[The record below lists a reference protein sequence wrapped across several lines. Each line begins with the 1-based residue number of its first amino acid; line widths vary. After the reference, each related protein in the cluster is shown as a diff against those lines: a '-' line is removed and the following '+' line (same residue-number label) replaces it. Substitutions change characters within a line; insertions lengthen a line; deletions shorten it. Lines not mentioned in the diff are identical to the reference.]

1 MTDVAGLELEAHN
14 LVDLVI
20 DNSIKRVISD
30 LNSGDESDLG
40 RPLSSLKDYDSLL
53 FRETEDHTIQD
64 ISWMTIDDFTVQR
77 GEEKINE
84 FVKTWEYQDSWL
96 YCIDFLREEDDKYS
110 KKYRYQ
116 VRWSIP
122 TRRKPIPRATACV
135 YFTIEV
141 SKIKPGNYPVEVYYV
156 FEANQLVH
164 KPGLSRFR
172 ERWLKDVIESKILMM
187 EAVTF

>member
-1 MTDVAGLELEAHN
+1 MTDMGGLEEQAHN

-53 FRETEDHTIQD
+53 FRETEEHTVRD
-64 ISWMTIDDFTVQR
+64 IDWMTIDNFTVQR

-141 SKIKPGNYPVEVYYV
+141 SKIKPGSFPVEVYYV

-187 EAVTF
+187 ETVTF

>member
-1 MTDVAGLELEAHN
+1 MTDLAGLERQAHN

-20 DNSIKRVISD
+20 DNSIKRVITD
-30 LNSGDESDLG
+30 LHSGDESDLG
-40 RPLSSLKDYDSLL
+40 RPVSSLKDYDSLL
-53 FRETEDHTIQD
+53 FREIEEHEVQNIE
-64 ISWMTIDDFTVQR
+64 WMTIDEFTVEK
-77 GEEKINE
+77 GEAKINA
-84 FVKTWEYQDSWL
+84 FVKTWEYQASWL

-141 SKIKPGNYPVEVYYV
+141 SKIKPGHHPVEVYYV
-156 FEANQLVH
+156 FETNQLVH

-172 ERWLKDVIESKILMM
+172 ERWLKDIIESKIMMM
-187 EAVTF
+187 EAVQF